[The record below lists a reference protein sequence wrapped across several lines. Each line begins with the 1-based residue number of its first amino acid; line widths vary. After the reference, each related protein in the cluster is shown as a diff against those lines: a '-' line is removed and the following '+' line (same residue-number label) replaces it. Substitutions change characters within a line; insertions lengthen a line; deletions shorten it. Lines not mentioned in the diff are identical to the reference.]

1 MYLFTK
7 LIAFESLISQNYTN
21 FILTVECIGV
31 AIYHNGNMEF
41 KIFDSRASDLYG
53 RGHPQGTCVLLECR
67 VLIA

>member
-31 AIYHNGNMEF
+31 AIYIMVIWNL
-41 KIFDSRASDLYG
+41 KY
-53 RGHPQGTCVLLECR
+53 
-67 VLIA
+67 LILVQVIYTVEAILKVHVCFLSVVS